1 MSNDKTQP
9 TESQRRQQM
18 DRMTKQLVDAGNPY
32 KASKEK
38 ARELAYRADKKLR
51 R

>member
-1 MSNDKTQP
+1 MSNDKQQP
-9 TESQRRQQM
+9 TEAQRRQQI
-18 DRMTKQLVDAGNPY
+18 DRTVKQLVDGGNSHKY
-32 KASKEK
+32 SQEK